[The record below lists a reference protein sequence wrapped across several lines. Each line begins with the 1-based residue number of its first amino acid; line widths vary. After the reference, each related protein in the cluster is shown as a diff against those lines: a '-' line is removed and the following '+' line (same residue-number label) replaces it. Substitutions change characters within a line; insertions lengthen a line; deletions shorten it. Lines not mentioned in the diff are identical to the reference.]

1 MELIK
6 EGNIDETCIK
16 NVQPI
21 VESEEIEGYAV
32 CSTVKQRCMTDCA
45 WPLQA
50 PVMSFNE

>member
-1 MELIK
+1 MEQIK
-6 EGNIDETCIK
+6 KRNIDENCTK
-16 NVQPI
+16 NVQSI
-21 VESEEIEGYAV
+21 VESEEIEVYSS